1 MRLLTCGVDDGV
13 GVEKVLGAVG
23 ALWRHPVKSM
33 LGQRIHA
40 AEVTDR
46 GLAGDRRLAL
56 LDRETGKVA
65 SAKNPRLWRALLT
78 CTATLEESAT
88 RITTADG
95 KTLWSTDAGIDDAL
109 SAMVDRAVTLIDTPP
124 SGATLDRSRPEEVL
138 REGEDAE
145 VGADI
150 VQFGSASPTGTFF
163 DFAPVHLMSTST
175 LDRVGALHP
184 RGAVEAERYRPNL
197 VIDTDGA
204 GFVDHGWVG
213 RELRIGDRLVLR
225 VVASTPRCA
234 VPTLAHGALPRDPY
248 ALRTLAEHHRVPAL
262 PGRAPEPCAGVYAQV
277 LRPGPVRR
285 GDTVR
290 ISDSAGQP
298 RP

>member
-1 MRLLTCGVDDGV
+1 M
-13 GVEKVLGAVG
+13 LGTVG

-33 LGQRIHA
+33 LGQRIQA

-65 SAKNPRLWRALLT
+65 SAKNPRLWRTLLT
-78 CTATLEESAT
+78 CTATPEESAT
-88 RITTADG
+88 RITAPDG
-95 KTLWSTDAGIDDAL
+95 TVVRSTDTDVDEAL
-109 SAMVDRAVTLIDTPP
+109 SAIVGRAVTLIGTPP
-124 SGATLDRSRPEEVL
+124 PQGTLDRSRPEEVL
-138 REGEDAE
+138 RAGVDAE
-145 VGADI
+145 VDADV
-150 VQFGSASPTGTFF
+150 VQFGSASPAGTFF
-163 DFAPVHLMSTST
+163 DFAPLHLMSTST
-175 LDRVGALHP
+175 LTRVGALHP
-184 RGAVEAERYRPNL
+184 RGAVEVQRYRPNV
-197 VIDTDGA
+197 VIDTDGV
-204 GFVDHGWVG
+204 GFVDHGWFG
-213 RELRIGDRLVLR
+213 GELRIGDRLALR

-234 VPTLAHGALPRDPY
+234 VPTLAHGSLARDPH

-277 LRPGPVRR
+277 LRPGPVRL

-298 RP
+298 RPDLLS